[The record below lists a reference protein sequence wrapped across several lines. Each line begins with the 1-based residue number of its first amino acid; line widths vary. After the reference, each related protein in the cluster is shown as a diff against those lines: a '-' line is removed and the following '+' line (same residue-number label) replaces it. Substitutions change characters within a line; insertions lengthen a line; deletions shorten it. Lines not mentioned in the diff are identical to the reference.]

1 MYYCH
6 DHVEP
11 SSGRGQRVRAYLHDT
26 TSRMR
31 LLSWRMKTT
40 ADATIPVHQ
49 FMAKFEI

>member
-1 MYYCH
+1 MDMCIG
-6 DHVEP
+6 ENL
-11 SSGRGQRVRAYLHDT
+11 SLSIRAYLYDT

-40 ADATIPVHQ
+40 ADDTIPVHQ